1 MAAVFVVGLFFLS
14 VPEAILI
21 GTTVVLVVA
30 CIIGLFAFWH
40 ISFNLSSITL
50 LCLAVG
56 FSVDYSAHISK
67 AFSEQSTSLS
77 KADRVG
83 TALVNQG
90 SAVVHAGAST
100 FVAVIVLSGASME
113 GYVVLFKSM
122 LGMVSATSSVRV
134 CVCAVCASEERENSH
149 LKTDSDGDLSQT
161 FNISTFFDVSLHLQ
175 QVIFGVSYGMCFLPC
190 CLMLMPSC
198 LGK

>member
-30 CIIGLFAFWH
+30 CIIGLFAFWN

-122 LGMVSATSSVRV
+122 LGMVSATSSVPHPSKLGGGGVENESVCARVRACGV
-134 CVCAVCASEERENSH
+134 CVCACVRCVRLMRE
-149 LKTDSDGDLSQT
+149 
-161 FNISTFFDVSLHLQ
+161 
-175 QVIFGVSYGMCFLPC
+175 
-190 CLMLMPSC
+190 
-198 LGK
+198 